1 MYILHL
7 DLLRQGSTDKT
18 LGLENAVLCPD
29 SVNRLGLGV
38 DPRSFAVFKG
48 HKVGLDGLKDL
59 FLGVK
64 LGFGDSVCFFG
75 LVLGNTN
82 GKRNENDPLS
92 YFPPSK

>member
-7 DLLRQGSTDKT
+7 AILRQGSTDKT

-48 HKVGLDGLKDL
+48 DKVGLDGLKDL

-64 LGFGDSVCFFG
+64 LGFGRSICLFVVVG
-75 LVLGNTN
+75 V
-82 GKRNENDPLS
+82 RQH
-92 YFPPSK
+92 

>member
-48 HKVGLDGLKDL
+48 DKVGLDGLKDL
-59 FLGVK
+59 SLGVK
-64 LGFGDSVCFFG
+64 LGFGRSVCF
-75 LVLGNTN
+75 LLLLALDNTN
-82 GKRNENDPLS
+82 QKKRNT
-92 YFPPSK
+92 K